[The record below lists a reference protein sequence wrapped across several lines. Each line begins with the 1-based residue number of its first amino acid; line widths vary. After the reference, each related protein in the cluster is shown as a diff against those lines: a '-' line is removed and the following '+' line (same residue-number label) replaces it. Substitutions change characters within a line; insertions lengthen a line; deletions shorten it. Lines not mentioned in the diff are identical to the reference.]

1 MKARADAGLP
11 AGDVPSQA
19 LVLPAPAAPD
29 NSVDKAPSEL
39 LPQTGSTLQLDS
51 CPPELAV
58 TEMQTLPKGG
68 KGKGSGLPAV
78 PKPAEALQ
86 SVSLQ
91 SLPPAEKSPTSSLPP
106 AQQSPT
112 SSLPPAQQSPTSSL
126 QAAQQSPTASLQA
139 AQQSPTFTSSPTP
152 TERSCDL
159 SAAQQAYNPDAYEMP
174 PKPPADLSEGAIYKR
189 LCRLLQTTRRR
200 KLLRA

>member
-11 AGDVPSQA
+11 AGDAPSQA

-51 CPPELAV
+51 CPPKLAV

-86 SVSLQ
+86 SVSLHT
-91 SLPPAEKSPTSSLPP
+91 SREESDLKPSTSPAESYLEPSTSPAESYLKPS
-106 AQQSPT
+106 
-112 SSLPPAQQSPTSSL
+112 
-126 QAAQQSPTASLQA
+126 
-139 AQQSPTFTSSPTP
+139 SSPAESYRKP
-152 TERSCDL
+152 SSSPAESYL
-159 SAAQQAYNPDAYEMP
+159 HKQPD
-174 PKPPADLSEGAIYKR
+174 
-189 LCRLLQTTRRR
+189 TN
-200 KLLRA
+200 